1 MNENTPPFVITPKIL
16 NLVVEI
22 CENLKTLNI
31 NNHKLTPLLR
41 KKNRI
46 QTIQATLAIENNTL
60 NLEQVSA
67 IIDGK
72 IIQGDKKEIIEVK
85 NAFSVYEKIMS
96 FNALNI
102 KDLLK
107 AHKIMM
113 KDLIK
118 DNGKFRSEGV
128 GIFKNKK
135 LIHLPPP
142 ASFIESHIKNLFLW
156 YKKSEL
162 HALIKS
168 SIFHYELE
176 FIHPFSD
183 GNGRIGR
190 MWQSKLLGEYNEV
203 FYFLPIEEIIR
214 KTQKQY
220 YKALSDSDK
229 NASSEAFVEY
239 MLDSILKAIKKLKN
253 DPLNVVINVSL
264 NANEKAILKILKLKP
279 NITQEAIAKKL
290 NVSLK
295 TINRNIKSLSQKG
308 YIERIGAKKDGYYK
322 ILKN

>member
-1 MNENTPPFVITPKIL
+1 MNENTPPFIITPKIL

-162 HALIKS
+162 HTLIKS
-168 SIFHYELE
+168 SIFHYEFE

-190 MWQSKLLGEYNEV
+190 MWQSKLLGKYNEV

-253 DPLNVVINVSL
+253 DPLNVAINVSI